1 MTQTATSITKVDM
14 PLGANRKSRK
24 PTCSSFARY
33 SEAAIWAPR
42 RAQFC
47 LTYQGQYLLDQ
58 TDQQVSDQSNWLTT
72 NPSESLKFMDQD
84 VAITRAQALQQQGIA
99 VEIKLVRFQ
108 YVSGGVWKVAAP

>member
-1 MTQTATSITKVDM
+1 MTQTATFTTKVDM

-84 VAITRAQALQQQGIA
+84 VAITRAQALQQQGIP

-108 YVSGGVWKVAAP
+108 YVSGGIWKVAAP

>member
-1 MTQTATSITKVDM
+1 MTQTATSITKGDM

-24 PTCSSFARY
+24 VTCSSFAKY

-47 LTYQGQYLLDQ
+47 LTYQGQYLIDQ

-84 VAITRAQALQQQGIA
+84 VAIARAQALRQQGLA
-99 VEIKLVRFQ
+99 VEVKLVRFQ
-108 YVSGGVWKVAAP
+108 YVSGGIWKVAAP

>member
-1 MTQTATSITKVDM
+1 M

-24 PTCSSFARY
+24 VTCSSFAKY

-47 LTYQGQYLLDQ
+47 LTYQGQYLIDQ

-84 VAITRAQALQQQGIA
+84 VAIARAQALQQQGIA
-99 VEIKLVRFQ
+99 VGIKLVRFQ
-108 YVSGGVWKVAAP
+108 YVSGGIWKATAP